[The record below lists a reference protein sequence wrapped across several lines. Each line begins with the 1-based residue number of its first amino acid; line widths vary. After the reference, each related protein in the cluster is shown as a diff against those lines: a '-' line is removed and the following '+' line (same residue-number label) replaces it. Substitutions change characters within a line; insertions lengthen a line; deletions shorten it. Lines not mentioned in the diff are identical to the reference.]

1 VISGVGKTKLIAI
14 SPYDITL
21 VVSSRTPNM
30 NVSVEAAIELSPLGL
45 VDTTNMPAVVSV
57 WILMNPSELD
67 DAKGREIGD
76 DKDLETLNETEVDE
90 LCADK
95 KLEKL
100 DEVRLMLDELED
112 LDIDDDEL
120 LNRLLEEVV
129 EFHGGARVVKTV
141 DGPGLGGTVVD
152 PLGELAD
159 RTEVSVKVLVDT

>member
-30 NVSVEAAIELSPLGL
+30 NVSVEAAIELGPLGL

-129 EFHGGARVVKTV
+129 EFHGGARVVKIV

>member
-30 NVSVEAAIELSPLGL
+30 NVSVEAAIELGPLEL

-76 DKDLETLNETEVDE
+76 DKDFETLNETEVDE
-90 LCADK
+90 LCADN

-112 LDIDDDEL
+112 LDMMTT
-120 LNRLLEEVV
+120 NY
-129 EFHGGARVVKTV
+129 
-141 DGPGLGGTVVD
+141 
-152 PLGELAD
+152 
-159 RTEVSVKVLVDT
+159 